1 MTSHKTH
8 ELCMCLLCA
17 YIYIATTT
25 HSLSPFSGSSLCSH
39 LIALASPHHSNQIS
53 VTWNLEPGFFSSS
66 SNVNIIIYTPI
77 IPNAAA
83 STPEAACVIPEF
95 TPPAATPA
103 AAAADELEQ
112 RFLQHFR
119 QMKPK
124 DNWIEEVLLDLR
136 VVLESKEFEIERL
149 RRKVKKLMTERA
161 KCCCLTTN
169 KSIM

>member
-1 MTSHKTH
+1 MHVSAV
-8 ELCMCLLCA
+8 CI

-53 VTWNLEPGFFSSS
+53 VTWNLEPGFCSSS

-103 AAAADELEQ
+103 AEAAKVIPPKVTSLIPEAACVLAPEGTASAADELKQ
-112 RFLQHFR
+112 FFRTLQANEAEGR
-119 QMKPK
+119 
-124 DNWIEEVLLDLR
+124 LD
-136 VVLESKEFEIERL
+136 
-149 RRKVKKLMTERA
+149 RRGIT
-161 KCCCLTTN
+161 
-169 KSIM
+169 

>member
-1 MTSHKTH
+1 MNYACVCCVH
-8 ELCMCLLCA
+8 
-17 YIYIATTT
+17 IYIATTT

-39 LIALASPHHSNQIS
+39 LIALTSPHHSNQIS
-53 VTWNLEPGFFSSS
+53 VTWNLEPGFCSHLPMSTSSS
-66 SNVNIIIYTPI
+66 TPI

-103 AAAADELEQ
+103 AEAADELEQ

-119 QMKPK
+119 QMKLK

-136 VVLESKEFEIERL
+136 VVLESKEFEIQRL

-161 KCCCLTTN
+161 KCCCLTTA
-169 KSIM
+169 SQLRR